1 MSRLTRIWLT
11 LTQLGHARNR
21 GQKARMSRMT
31 KLAQEDSTFSEF
43 ATTPRF
49 RGFHSVNRGQLL
61 ASSAMDLGDQ
71 TGLNRGTPLKQKI
84 HPTPLTLLKSGTTV
98 RSFTP
103 KS

>member
-71 TGLNRGTPLKQKI
+71 TGLNRGHPCKQKI
-84 HPTPLTLLKSGTTV
+84 HPTPLTFMTLTRPKLLSKS
-98 RSFTP
+98 RS
-103 KS
+103 

>member
-1 MSRLTRIWLT
+1 
-11 LTQLGHARNR
+11 
-21 GQKARMSRMT
+21 MSRMT

-71 TGLNRGTPLKQKI
+71 TGLNRGHPLKQKI
-84 HPTPLTLLKSGTTV
+84 HPTPLTCHKFSSQAPRAGDFWTWSSLTQWGVIKKVLDPVLRTG
-98 RSFTP
+98 
-103 KS
+103 